1 MLKLIAFPLR
11 LFLFWLLLTNFFR
24 LTLLVTQYF
33 FSALPIAESLLVF
46 SSGFMLDLS
55 MICYISII
63 PLLLYFIF
71 QYTNSSVLK
80 YVTHG
85 ICYLFIVLVILISIA
100 NIILLKQWGTLINY
114 RALTYLDDVQTAFAS
129 VNNLQL
135 VALIAILILVIYA
148 SVKVYNFTVRPF
160 FEKCKTSTL
169 VKSAVA
175 AVLIVLTGAYTRG
188 GFQEIPIN
196 ESAAYFSTN
205 NKLNLIATNPQWHLM
220 HSILQASKGNNNAY
234 KFYDDDVAEKITEGL
249 VVKTDTLPQLF
260 TQKKPNIVFVLLES
274 FTADAVFE
282 LGGDTGVAPNLGN
295 LIREGL
301 FFTRIYSSGARTDVA
316 LPSVFSGFP
325 AQPNHSIM
333 RFTEKTAK
341 LPSVLKP
348 FKNSGYHTSFYYGGD
363 LKFSNMLSYL
373 TTVGFEKIVGKDDF
387 DSKQFN
393 SKWGAQDEFVFARH
407 FADMGNLKEPFFSAV
422 LTLSSHEPY
431 ESPMQSPFSTINEAG
446 KFKNVLW
453 YTDYCLGKY
462 FENARKTA
470 WYKNTIFIVMADH
483 GNGLLKKRSFYET
496 GLRHIPLVVL
506 GEPLMPFYKGKQIKG
521 TGGQHDIATTLL
533 TQLNFDTGEFVFSNN
548 LLNPERKNY
557 AYQNMDDAVGWVT
570 DSCSFVYN
578 TEQKRFLERE
588 PEGCEADTFTAK
600 AYMQSI
606 YNRFIGY

>member
-1 MLKLIAFPLR
+1 MLKLIIFPLR
-11 LFLFWLLLTNFFR
+11 LFLFWLILTNFLR
-24 LTLLVTQYF
+24 LVLLLTQFF
-33 FSALPIAESLLVF
+33 FSPLPLAQSLFVF
-46 SSGFMLDLS
+46 PSAFMLDLS
-55 MICYISII
+55 MICYITLI
-63 PLLLYFIF
+63 PLLLYFVF
-71 QYTNSSVLK
+71 QFTESKLLK
-80 YVTHG
+80 YLIHS
-85 ICYLFIVLVILISIA
+85 INYLIILLVILISIA
-100 NIILLKQWGTLINY
+100 NIILFRQWGTLINY
-114 RALTYLDDVQTAFAS
+114 RALTYLDDIQTATAS

-135 VALIAILILVIYA
+135 IALLAILILGVYVSI
-148 SVKVYNFTVRPF
+148 KFYNFFLRPALI
-160 FEKCKTSTL
+160 KYTSSL
-169 VKSAVA
+169 SKKIGVA
-175 AVLIVLTGAYTRG
+175 LVLIVLTGAYTRG
-188 GFQEIPIN
+188 GFQQIPIN

-220 HSILQASKGNNNAY
+220 HSILQASKGNNTAY

-249 VVKTDTLPQLF
+249 VAKTDTLPQLF

-282 LGGDTGVAPNLGN
+282 LGGDSGVAPNLGK

-341 LPSVLKP
+341 LPSVLKS

-373 TTVGFEKIVGKDDF
+373 TTVGFEKIIGKNDF

-393 SKWGAQDEFVFARH
+393 SKWGAQDEFVFARQLN
-407 FADMGNLKEPFFSAV
+407 DLNSTKEPFLSAL

-462 FENARKTA
+462 FENARKAA

-533 TQLNFDTGEFVFSNN
+533 AQLNFDTGEFVFSNN

-600 AYMQSI
+600 AYMQTV
-606 YNRFIGY
+606 YKRFLAY